1 MQTFLY
7 LLGDSQSDSLTVN
20 HMYAKLILVHL
31 LLWRAV
37 LVICPLPPPPRGYHR
52 SINPWTAGVEAGL
65 LHSLT
70 EHPPF
75 IPPLNSSFSL
85 PVPSSA
91 ITSHHW
97 VSCVKRHGSLPPLSC
112 LSWIKVWHTC
122 GLSKEVGMHCGRGD
136 WFPRSLWYWKL
147 DHFLHEWPL

>member
-37 LVICPLPPPPRGYHR
+37 LVICPLPLPPRGYHR

-70 EHPPF
+70 EHPPLHPPTQLLF
-75 IPPLNSSFSL
+75 PPPCPFICDHIPPLSELCEKTRVPASSVLPQLNKGLAHLRPLQRGGDALWKRGLVSSL
-85 PVPSSA
+85 TL
-91 ITSHHW
+91 ILET
-97 VSCVKRHGSLPPLSC
+97 
-112 LSWIKVWHTC
+112 
-122 GLSKEVGMHCGRGD
+122 
-136 WFPRSLWYWKL
+136 
-147 DHFLHEWPL
+147 